1 MPYGDHTGPMGSGP
15 RTGRGMGFCN
25 GYDAPGAVNGGRMAY
40 GGFGGGA
47 GRGMGRGM
55 GRGFG
60 FHQGYAPGWGVPAP
74 VSAVDEKQFLQE
86 EVDALSRQLDAAQK
100 RLDQLAGEKNEDKK

>member
-1 MPYGDHTGPMGSGP
+1 MPYGDHTGPMGYGP

-40 GGFGGGA
+40 GGFG
-47 GRGMGRGM
+47 RGFGRGM

-60 FHQGYAPGWGVPAP
+60 FHRGFAPGWRVPA
-74 VSAVDEKQFLQE
+74 AVPAGDEKQFLQQ
-86 EVDALSRQLDAAQK
+86 EVEALSRQLEAAKK
-100 RLDQLAGEKNEDKK
+100 RLDQLADVAEKDK

>member
-1 MPYGDHTGPMGSGP
+1 
-15 RTGRGMGFCN
+15 MGFCN

-40 GGFGGGA
+40 GGYGRGF

-60 FHQGYAPGWGVPAP
+60 FHRGFAPGWGAPATVP
-74 VSAVDEKQFLQE
+74 AVDEKQFLQQE
-86 EVDALSRQLDAAQK
+86 IDALSSQLKAAKK
-100 RLDQLAGEKNEDKK
+100 RLDQLADDTGKDQ